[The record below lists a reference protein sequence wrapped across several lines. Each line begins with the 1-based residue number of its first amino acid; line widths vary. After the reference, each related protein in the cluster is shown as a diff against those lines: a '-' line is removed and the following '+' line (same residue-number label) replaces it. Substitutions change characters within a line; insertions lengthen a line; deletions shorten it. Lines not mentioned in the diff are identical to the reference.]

1 MNQELFQL
9 RLCILEGRYQD
20 ALAIID
26 QLEWVGNQQI
36 LLTIENFLV
45 RLLIHLV
52 KNYVEEKLT
61 NAWAA
66 GILDSVIKIYKL
78 NMKDNKSSFYI
89 NQNDWK
95 IYLTDV
101 FEDAVFAA
109 SVEVANGAYKPHQL
123 RDILHKDQIINI
135 AHNFLSL
142 TYVYTKDALRD
153 AIYEELIKLPGGDA
167 WSG

>member
-1 MNQELFQL
+1 MNQELIQL
-9 RLCILEGRYQD
+9 RISILEGRYQD
-20 ALAIID
+20 ALAMID
-26 QLEWVGNQQI
+26 QLEWMGNQQV

-52 KNYVEEKLT
+52 KNHVEEKLT

-78 NMKDNKSSFYI
+78 NIKDNKSSFYI
-89 NQNDWK
+89 TKNDWK
-95 IYLTDV
+95 IYLNDV

-123 RDILHKDQIINI
+123 RDILHREKIINI
-135 AHNFLSL
+135 ANNFLIL
-142 TYVYTKDALRD
+142 TYIYTKDTLRD
-153 AIYEELIKLPGGDA
+153 AIYEELIKLPGGEN